1 MKFRKLSFFLLW
13 LFVFSACG
21 DTDEPADEP
30 VVERRRPRNLAEYN
44 LTTDGLR
51 HYFANAGYFDVGVAV
66 EPRDLDNPTSVALI
80 RRHFNAIVAENA
92 MKWDA
97 LQPSE
102 GNFRWTNADRIVNF
116 AEANNMRVRGHTL
129 IWHNQTP
136 AWVFQQGNGQ
146 PVSREVLLQRLRNHV
161 TAVVS
166 RYRGRVYAWDVV
178 NEAIDNGGATYR
190 GSQWFNILGEDFI
203 FEAFRAARAADPA
216 AKLFYNDYRETDP
229 IKREKIFTLLS
240 RLRAEGLVDGMGMQ
254 GHWNVDWPS
263 NDDLIDAINR
273 YASLGLEI
281 HITELD
287 VSIYTSQGAPMQAF
301 TPEVAMR
308 QRAAYTRF
316 FGVFRRHKDRITNVT
331 FWGVHDGNSWLN
343 NWPVQGRA
351 DHPLLFDRNHN
362 PKEAYF
368 GVIDF

>member
-1 MKFRKLSFFLLW
+1 MTIKFLFLTLFIPVL
-13 LFVFSACG
+13 LFVTACG
-21 DTDEPADEP
+21 DPTEPEP
-30 VVERRRPRNLAEYN
+30 EPTPRRPQNLEEYR
-44 LTTDGLR
+44 LTTDGLKD
-51 HYFANAGYFDVGVAV
+51 YFTDSGYFDVGVAI

-80 RRHFNAIVAENA
+80 RRHFNSITAENT

-97 LQPSE
+97 LQPTE

-116 AEANNMRVRGHTL
+116 AIENRMRVRGHTL

-136 AWVFQQGNGQ
+136 AWVFQHNGQ
-146 PVSREVLLQRLRNHV
+146 AAPREVLLQRLRNHI

-166 RYRGRVYAWDVV
+166 RYRGQVYAWDVV
-178 NEAIDNGGATYR
+178 NEVIDDGSGFYR

-203 FEAFRAARAADPA
+203 FEAFRAARLADPN

-229 IKREKIFTLLS
+229 VKREKIFQLIS
-240 RLRAEGLVDGMGMQ
+240 RLRAEGLIDGMGMQ

-263 NDDLIDAINR
+263 STHLIDAIIR
-273 YASLGLEI
+273 YSSLGLEI

-287 VSIYTSQGAPMQAF
+287 VSIYTSSSAPAQAF
-301 TPEVAMR
+301 TQEVALR
-308 QRAAYTRF
+308 QRAAYSRF
-316 FGVFRRHKDRITNVT
+316 FGVFRRHKDQITNVT
-331 FWGVHDGNSWLN
+331 FWGVHDGVSWLN
-343 NWPVQGRA
+343 NWPVPGRA

-368 GVIDF
+368 GIINF

>member
-21 DTDEPADEP
+21 DTTEPEP
-30 VVERRRPRNLAEYN
+30 DVTPRRPQNLNEYR

-51 HYFANAGYFDVGVAV
+51 HYFTNAGYFDVGVAV

-97 LQPSE
+97 LQPTE

-116 AEANNMRVRGHTL
+116 ARDNGMRVRGHTL

-136 AWVFQQGNGQ
+136 AWVFQQGGQ
-146 PVSREVLLQRLRNHV
+146 TVSREVLLQRLRNHITTVV
-161 TAVVS
+161 T
-166 RYRGRVYAWDVV
+166 RYRGQVYAWDVV
-178 NEAIDNGGATYR
+178 NEAIDNGGGIYR
-190 GSQWFNILGEDFI
+190 PSQWYNILGEDFI

-229 IKREKIFTLLS
+229 VKREKIFNLLS

-263 NDDLIDAINR
+263 SDHLIEAINR
-273 YASLGLEI
+273 YSSLGIEI

-287 VSIYTSQGAPMQAF
+287 VSIYTNRDAPAQAF
-301 TPEVAMR
+301 TQEVALR
-308 QRAAYTRF
+308 QRAAYARF
-316 FGVFRRHKDRITNVT
+316 FGIFRRHKESITNVT

-343 NWPVQGRA
+343 NWPVPGRA

-368 GVIDF
+368 GVINF